1 MRMLPA
7 SIALALAT
15 LVVACDGGAGTTS
28 TSSGAENSVA
38 QADLGEVLAEVN
50 GLKIGSKEFEE
61 AAARKQPASGDA
73 LSAEEKQ
80 EVLDRLIEEKL
91 LYQKALKLGLD
102 SDPKVQK
109 VMVNTLLR
117 QEVYSAIRNSDF
129 TDDELQAY
137 YNEHKDDFVVPEK
150 AQVKRILVKITDERP
165 EADAKAE
172 ADGIHA
178 ELKADIKQF
187 KELAAKHS
195 EDPYR
200 RRGGD
205 VGFVPRS
212 GKPGLDQ
219 AVVDK
224 AFELDVDTLSE
235 PFKTSEGFN
244 LIYVANR
251 RDRVER
257 TFQQMKGSV
266 LRKVKNERLKEMYEK
281 YVTDL
286 RQSAQIRIDQD
297 QLALVEIKSSRKG
310 PGLSLNPAMKKG
322 KSGPGAEPE
331 GTDGTDGTDG
341 TE

>member
-15 LVVACDGGAGTTS
+15 LVVACDGGTGTTPA
-28 TSSGAENSVA
+28 TSGAVSSAA
-38 QADLGEVLAEVN
+38 QADIGEVLAEVN

-61 AAARKQPASGDA
+61 AAARKQPAAGDA
-73 LSAEEKQ
+73 LTAEEKQ

-102 SDPKVQK
+102 KDPKVQK

-150 AQVKRILVKITDERP
+150 AQIKRILVKITDERP

-172 ADGIHA
+172 ADAIHA
-178 ELKADIKQF
+178 KLKADIKQF

-224 AFELDVDTLSE
+224 AFELDVDSLSA
-235 PFKTSEGFN
+235 PFKSSEGFN

-286 RQSAQIRIDQD
+286 RQTAQIRIDQD
-297 QLALVEIKSSRKG
+297 QLALVEIKSARKG

-322 KSGPGAEPE
+322 KAGGDEDPE